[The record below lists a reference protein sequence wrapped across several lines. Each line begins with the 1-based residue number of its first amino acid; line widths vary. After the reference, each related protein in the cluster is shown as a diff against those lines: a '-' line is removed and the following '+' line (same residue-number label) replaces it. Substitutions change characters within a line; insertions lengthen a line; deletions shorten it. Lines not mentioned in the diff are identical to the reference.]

1 MKLPENII
9 EFIKQEASRI
19 HHGKIIIELNETSD
33 KIDVVVESRER
44 FLPGYKE
51 KEKN

>member
-9 EFIKQEASRI
+9 DFIKAEANRI
-19 HHGKIIIELNETSD
+19 HHGKIIIEINETSD

-44 FLPGYKE
+44 FKPDDKE
-51 KEKN
+51 KK